1 MSNKTT
7 DQILL
12 TMLKYIEDN
21 NLDIDPKLIKRLHNI
36 VIKNAPNSRSILKRE
51 QSMRDMKKDVEQA
64 IDQYIK
70 NKGEHHE

>member
-21 NLDIDPKLIKRLHNI
+21 NLDIDPQLIKRLHNI